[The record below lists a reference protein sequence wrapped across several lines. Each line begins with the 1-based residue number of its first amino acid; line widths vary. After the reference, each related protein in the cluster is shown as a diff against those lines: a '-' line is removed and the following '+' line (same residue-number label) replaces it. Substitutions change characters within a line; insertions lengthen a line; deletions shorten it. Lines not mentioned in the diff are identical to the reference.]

1 VPHVIPSG
9 ADAPGITFT
18 AFTVIDAG
26 SLEQGVLVGAT
37 EYCFKKPQSGFTCD
51 YHSREPFVWKQASGM
66 AALDRLNAGGLEFFS
81 SFVSDDGDT
90 VVGAYNTADGFGGF
104 FRWTK
109 ADGATTL
116 GEPAGT
122 NSGSPYAMSS
132 DGRTV
137 VGMAKVADKAK
148 ADIGHAHFL
157 WTEQAGYQA
166 LADDVTWPA
175 SGEVVGL
182 SSDGLTLFGQ
192 TTAAS
197 DTHMAFRWTKAGGAQ
212 PLGNLAGRT
221 HCRIDRAT
229 ADASA
234 IFGVCEDDQQVGR
247 AFRWTE
253 ALGMQE
259 LGNAGDSCVMRSVF
273 SISADGSVAFGSVEC
288 GDNVYAPGRW
298 AMGAGVAKLPPAPSN
313 FHTDLPITSSAD
325 GKLAF
330 GLLLPGS
337 GEGFP
342 GQPGTAGTEAYR
354 YVAGGSVEPLPPPT
368 GQDFTAASAVDALGR
383 VVVGRS
389 GSQGAGSRAVLWDAS
404 GLVDIASYLTTHGVS
419 LDGLDLSE
427 AERVAV
433 SGDTIVVQGYA
444 NAQNR
449 GGVWFA
455 RILLSR

>member
-1 VPHVIPSG
+1 MPHVIPSG

-26 SLEQGVLVGAT
+26 SLERGVLVGAI
-37 EYCFKKPQSGFTCD
+37 EYCFKTAQSQFTCD
-51 YHSREPFVWKQASGM
+51 YHSREPFVWKEASGM
-66 AALDRLNAGGLEFFS
+66 AALDRLNPGGLEFFS

-90 VVGAYNTADGFGGF
+90 VVGGYNTAQGFGGF

-109 ADGATTL
+109 AGGATSL

-122 NSGSPYAMSS
+122 VSGSPFAMSS

-148 ADIGHAHFL
+148 VEHAQFW

-166 LADDVTWPA
+166 LAEDASWPVD
-175 SGEVVGL
+175 GEVVGL
-182 SSDGLTLFGQ
+182 SSDGVTLFGQ
-192 TTAAS
+192 TTSAS
-197 DTHMAFRWTKAGGAQ
+197 STHMAFRWTKAGGAQ

-221 HCRIDRAT
+221 HCRVDRAT

-247 AFRWTE
+247 SFRWTQ

-259 LGNAGDSCVMRSVF
+259 LSNAADSCEMGSVF
-273 SISADGSVAFGSVEC
+273 STSSDGTVAYGSVEC
-288 GDNVYAPGRW
+288 GDHIFAPGRW
-298 AMGAGVAKLPPAPSN
+298 AMGAGVSKLPPAPSN
-313 FHTDLPITSSAD
+313 FHTDFGITSSGD

-337 GEGFP
+337 GEGLP
-342 GQPGTAGTEAYR
+342 GQPGAAGTQAYR
-354 YVAGGSVEPLPPPT
+354 YVAGGVIEPLPPEA
-368 GQDFTAASAVDALGR
+368 GQNFTAASAVDAQGQVL
-383 VVVGRS
+383 VGRS
-389 GSQGAGSRAVLWDAS
+389 GSEGAGSRAVLWDAS
-404 GLVDIASYLTTHGVS
+404 GLVDISTYVSTHGVDLGS
-419 LDGLDLSE
+419 LQLSE

-433 SGDTIVVQGYA
+433 MGDTILVQGYA

-455 RILLSR
+455 RIPVSR